1 MQKENEI
8 VDSSLVAN
16 KGTQVAL
23 PITTSGL
30 SEPVKQ
36 TLDFID
42 SFFADNYSNIQK
54 VPLSYLII
62 SKDGIN
68 AQLIFLKNQIS
79 KNESI
84 DKPLADIIV
93 QALDEFLKK
102 NPENIPCDT
111 LIYHKNLLTELLSGN
126 LLLSKHAI
134 REKLYYLNF
143 NEEKFITYEYNRLQ
157 LAIENLQGK
166 GEKIGTLKFEQKRIN
181 QFTVRINTI
190 YSPVMPSLKEQMN
203 GWINEEIKY
212 LESGCFVEQLP
223 DNGTIDDSKID
234 TTLSVAKL
242 ALLIRL
248 LVIDKIIINR
258 TVAPVLRVIAKIFTT
273 LQKDDISF
281 GSLETKYHA
290 PDKATINAV
299 KDMLFKWINILGRL

>member
-1 MQKENEI
+1 MQKGKEI
-8 VDSSLVAN
+8 VNSAQN
-16 KGTQVAL
+16 KDTQDIQPNATNGL
-23 PITTSGL
+23 PDPL
-30 SEPVKQ
+30 KQ

-42 SFFADNYSNIQK
+42 SFFADNYNNIQK
-54 VPLSYLII
+54 MPLSYLTI

-68 AQLIFLKNQIS
+68 TQLSLLKKSLLQ
-79 KNESI
+79 NESI
-84 DKPLADIIV
+84 DKSIADIII
-93 QALDEFLKK
+93 QAVSRFLA
-102 NPENIPCDT
+102 NSPDTISCDK
-111 LIYHKNLLTELLSGN
+111 LVYHKNLIGELLFED
-126 LLLSKHAI
+126 LLVSADAI

-143 NEEKFITYEYNRLQ
+143 NEEKFIAYECNRLQ
-157 LAIENLQGK
+157 LAIENLHGK
-166 GEKIGTLKFEQKRIN
+166 NERINTLKLEQKCIN
-181 QFTVRINTI
+181 QFTTKANAA
-190 YSPVMPSLKEQMN
+190 YSSVMPSLKEQMN

-212 LESGCFVEQLP
+212 WESGGLAEELP
-223 DNGTIDDSKID
+223 DNATLDDSKIQ

-258 TVAPVLRVIAKIFTT
+258 TVAPVLRLVAKIFTT

-290 PDKATINAV
+290 PDKAAINAV